1 VSAPGLGAPGPG
13 GSATA
18 APSTPVGGRPAARR
32 GVVARFAHALR
43 RNRFAALALGYVVVA
58 SALIAFEPWLPLP
71 SPYDLN
77 LRNQFAPPGAE
88 HWLGTDENGRDVL
101 ARLILGGRV
110 SFAIAIVGALLT
122 VLIAS
127 VVGVVAGYFGG
138 VVDNAIMRLTDGLM
152 SIPTFFLV
160 MVIVALWGPS
170 ATVLIVAL
178 ATTRWMGVARL
189 VRAEVLRAKN
199 MEYVTASVGLGAS
212 DFRIMLRHLLPQ
224 AVPSLVVATTINVGV
239 VMLVEAGLSFLGV
252 GILPPTPS
260 WGNMLTASQYYMWI
274 APHLAIYPG
283 MMIFLSVLS
292 FNALGDVLRDVLDPR
307 YRAGD

>member
-1 VSAPGLGAPGPG
+1 MSRPEPTTSPATTPSLAGPR
-13 GSATA
+13 
-18 APSTPVGGRPAARR
+18 PVGRR
-32 GVVARFAHALR
+32 GVAGRFAQALR
-43 RNRFAALALGYVVVA
+43 GNRLAALALAFVA
-58 SALIAFEPWLPLP
+58 AAALLIALEPLLPLP
-71 SPYDLN
+71 SPYALN
-77 LRNQFAPPGAE
+77 LRNQFAPPSPE

-110 SFAIAIVGALLT
+110 SFAVAIMGALLT
-122 VLIAS
+122 VFIAS
-127 VVGVVAGYFGG
+127 LVGVVAGYFGG
-138 VVDNAIMRLTDGLM
+138 VVDNVMMRLTDGLM

-160 MVIVALWGPS
+160 LVIVALWGPS
-170 ATVLIVAL
+170 ATVLIIAL

-199 MEYVTASVGLGAS
+199 MEYVTASVGLGAG
-212 DFRIMLRHLLPQ
+212 DARIMLRHLLPQ

-274 APHLAIYPG
+274 APHLAVYPG
-283 MMIFLSVLS
+283 LMIFLSVLS